1 MKKILFLC
9 FIILISLELFKIDAK
24 AQETVTIPEDI
35 QQFCIKYGEEYE
47 ICPTLLMAM
56 CWHESRCKPNVGT
69 TYKGLTQINQKYFKG
84 AMDLLGVTD
93 LYDAESN
100 IKVCAYTLSK
110 YREDANDV
118 YYVLMCWNSG
128 STRAKKL
135 FNQGLV
141 TRYAIKVDATSQ
153 LLQERMEKDG
163 HY

>member
-1 MKKILFLC
+1 MKKLFFCLLT
-9 FIILISLELFKIDAK
+9 LICLVGIPIKANAK
-24 AQETVTIPEDI
+24 EDVVIPEDI
-35 QQFCIKYGEEYE
+35 QQFCIQYGEEYE

-56 CWHESRCKPNVGT
+56 CWHESRCNPNVGT